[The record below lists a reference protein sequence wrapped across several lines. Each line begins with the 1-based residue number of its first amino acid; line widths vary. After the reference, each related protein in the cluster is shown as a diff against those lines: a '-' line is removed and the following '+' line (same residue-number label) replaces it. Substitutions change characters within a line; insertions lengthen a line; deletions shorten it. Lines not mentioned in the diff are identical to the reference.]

1 MENNQPRL
9 RTRTWLMLC
18 AVVPVGVLATALAAA
33 VGRLD
38 TALFFVG
45 VPVLLALAIGL
56 LPTESSGG
64 TVFQVVTVVLLL
76 VSAFLHEGALCVAI
90 VSPLVYGTA
99 FTVWTLVR
107 AATSVRN
114 RFALGALVLVA
125 VGEGTLPGTRINPHQ
140 EVDAQRVVAAECS
153 QFVAALDRGPAF
165 AEADRGV
172 VLRLAQYPVPTAAE
186 GSGLEIG
193 DTWELTM
200 PAGAIST
207 VVTEREATADGG
219 RIEFDVT
226 RDGARTTRWVT
237 LTDATLAWDQ
247 RAEGCTARVRLAFD
261 RDLDPAFYFAPVTD
275 FFMSAGASTFLAGL
289 D

>member
-1 MENNQPRL
+1 METNQPRF

-18 AVVPVGVLATALAAA
+18 AVVPVGVLATVLAASI
-33 VGRLD
+33 GRLD

-56 LPTESSGG
+56 LPTENSAG

-90 VSPLVYGTA
+90 VSPLVYGLA
-99 FTVWTLVR
+99 FTVWGLVR
-107 AATSVRN
+107 AAQRMSS
-114 RFALGALVLVA
+114 RFALGALVLLA
-125 VGEGTLPGTRINPHQ
+125 VGEGALPGTRINPHQ

-153 QFVAALDRGPAF
+153 QFVDALDRGPSF
-165 AEADRGV
+165 DEADRGV
-172 VLRLAQYPVPTAAE
+172 VLRLAQYPVPTAAD
-186 GSGLEIG
+186 GSGLEVG

-200 PAGAIST
+200 PAGSIDTRVRA
-207 VVTEREATADGG
+207 RETAADAG
-219 RIEFDVT
+219 RIEFEVT
-226 RDGARTTRWVT
+226 HDGARTTRWVS
-237 LTDATLAWDQ
+237 LTDATLTWQ
-247 RAEGCTARVRLAFD
+247 QTGEGCEAEVRLAFE

-275 FFMSAGASTFLAGL
+275 FFMSAGAATFLAGL